1 MQPTRTKQ
9 LIRYDSPLYMFRKY
23 APCERDEDGE
33 GYPYIWPAISDIRCA
48 ERLFRCDD
56 CGFAYLED
64 GDILTVHHC
73 NFNKADCRRENLL
86 VNCWLHHNVDHE
98 PDLNM
103 RDMQCKYCKE
113 HFLGW
118 PRLHRHIRGI
128 HRAFELKIPEIT
140 LDKRPTA
147 YVGRGRALAAI
158 QEQQRLS
165 KLWWD

>member
-1 MQPTRTKQ
+1 
-9 LIRYDSPLYMFRKY
+9 
-23 APCERDEDGE
+23 
-33 GYPYIWPAISDIRCA
+33 
-48 ERLFRCDD
+48 
-56 CGFAYLED
+56 
-64 GDILTVHHC
+64 
-73 NFNKADCRRENLL
+73 LL